1 MVGFFAKLGVFRAAW
16 EADLTLLVV
25 AAGIASVIG
34 VFYYLRIVYYMYFGE
49 EGDALDRGT
58 TPIAWVFLMGSA
70 ALMLLGLINM
80 FGIDTLAAAAAETL
94 VK

>member
-34 VFYYLRIVYYMYFGE
+34 VFYYLRIVYYM
-49 EGDALDRGT
+49 
-58 TPIAWVFLMGSA
+58 
-70 ALMLLGLINM
+70 
-80 FGIDTLAAAAAETL
+80 
-94 VK
+94 

>member
-1 MVGFFAKLGVFRAAW
+1 
-16 EADLTLLVV
+16 
-25 AAGIASVIG
+25 
-34 VFYYLRIVYYMYFGE
+34 
-49 EGDALDRGT
+49 
-58 TPIAWVFLMGSA
+58 MGSA